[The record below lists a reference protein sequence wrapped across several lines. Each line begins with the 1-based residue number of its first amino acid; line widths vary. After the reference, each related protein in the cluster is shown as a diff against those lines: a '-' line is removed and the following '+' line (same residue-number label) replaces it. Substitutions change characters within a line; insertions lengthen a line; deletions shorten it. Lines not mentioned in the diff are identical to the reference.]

1 MAKSAAFAALLHRTS
16 SFPGDFFLVFPL
28 HSSLL
33 AFFRG
38 GIYFPSPLKEDP
50 SDLVSG
56 QTTEGSKQKI
66 SEFLGYFDNSFNT

>member
-33 AFFRG
+33 AFLG

-56 QTTEGSKQKI
+56 QTTEGAEQKI
-66 SEFLGYFDNSFNT
+66 TELLGYFDNSFNT